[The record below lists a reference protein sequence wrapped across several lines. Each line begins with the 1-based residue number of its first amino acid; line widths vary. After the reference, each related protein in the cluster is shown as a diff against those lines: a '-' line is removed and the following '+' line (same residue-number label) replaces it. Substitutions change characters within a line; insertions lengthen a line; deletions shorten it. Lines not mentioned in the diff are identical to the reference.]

1 MSRSRRGINPLWA
14 ERLKTILKEQKI
26 TQGELSVRIFLSQQ
40 QISKIKTG
48 KAALTPA
55 VAESICKEFPQYR
68 VDWLLGYDDFK
79 NDDDCWRNSI
89 IHDKEPLLCLAE
101 VLALAGYELQE
112 SEERTPYEP
121 PLSRKNTID
130 TGALD
135 KQITHPVSYDVIT
148 MDDKWLEALDKWDSM
163 TEAPEIPP
171 ACFAGKITYDQA
183 LELATKIRD
192 YSRWQMQILLGEW
205 EYTPLE

>member
-1 MSRSRRGINPLWA
+1 MGCSHKNLI
-14 ERLKTILKEQKI
+14 IDI
-26 TQGELSVRIFLSQQ
+26 ILSQSV
-40 QISKIKTG
+40 IIT
-48 KAALTPA
+48 T
-55 VAESICKEFPQYR
+55 Y
-68 VDWLLGYDDFK
+68 LL
-79 NDDDCWRNSI
+79 I
-89 IHDKEPLLCLAE
+89 
-101 VLALAGYELQE
+101 
-112 SEERTPYEP
+112 
-121 PLSRKNTID
+121 
-130 TGALD
+130 
-135 KQITHPVSYDVIT
+135 ITHPVSYDVIT